1 MLPQLSQ
8 QRTNATKRNTIFETA
23 GMFVRKL
30 RRCSSACIRLQR
42 TKTGLRNEPNLTL
55 CFQQELRM
63 KAKFR
68 PQRRA
73 GRPAHGCYPGATGS
87 KTIPNCE
94 DCCNCCGEGRTPAI
108 EPKTRSRNEAN
119 SSFLFNKGSKWKPN
133 SVSARLRHPPDA
145 TQMQPHAT
153 LPKQNRCNPAV
164 ATRFTPIPARN
175 GFSPSS
181 PALPIRLAR
190 NGADTMKL
198 NDLYEIG
205 FVRHKERRA
214 ALPNRPGPRQPT
226 VASIAERR
234 PCVTQLKHRP
244 ACQLL

>member
-1 MLPQLSQ
+1 MGEQTTPVLPQLSQ

-94 DCCNCCGEGRTPAI
+94 DCCNCCGEGRTPAV

-133 SVSARLRHPPDA
+133 SVSARLRHPPTRHKCNLMQHSPSKIAA
-145 TQMQPHAT
+145 TQPSRRGLPRSQPEMASPQVPRHFRFDLPETART
-153 LPKQNRCNPAV
+153 L
-164 ATRFTPIPARN
+164 
-175 GFSPSS
+175 
-181 PALPIRLAR
+181 
-190 NGADTMKL
+190 
-198 NDLYEIG
+198 
-205 FVRHKERRA
+205 
-214 ALPNRPGPRQPT
+214 
-226 VASIAERR
+226 
-234 PCVTQLKHRP
+234 
-244 ACQLL
+244 